1 MTKPLKRHENLK
13 PLSREHHQ
21 GLLLCWKIREGL
33 KKEIRPDRIKK
44 YADFFYEAHLLP
56 HFKFEEKEIFPLLGN
71 NNQLV
76 KQALSQHQRLSSLFT
91 EDYGAQKALEE
102 IEKALEDHIRFE
114 ERVLFEQIQM
124 QVEKEKLDRL
134 ELKEENPH
142 SPDPD
147 NWDDK
152 FWKS

>member
-13 PLSREHHQ
+13 PLSREHHH

-33 KKEIRPDRIKK
+33 KKEVQPERIKK

-56 HFKFEEKEIFPLLGN
+56 HFEFEEKEIFPLLGE

-91 EDYGAQKALEE
+91 EDYEPQKALEE

-114 ERVLFEQIQM
+114 ERVLFEQLQM
-124 QVEKEKLDRL
+124 QVEKEKLDRI
-134 ELKEENPH
+134 EQKEANSN